1 MAMVTARR
9 GQHEVRVS
17 KNSYETLF
25 RKKGYR
31 IVQDDDEPKKVMTE
45 TEEHVEEWQEEGKE
59 KEIETIPISEMNKEQ
74 LAEALDAG
82 ADIIMLDN
90 MTNEMMK
97 ECVKIVNGK
106 ALVEASGNM
115 GEKKLRDV
123 ADTGVDII
131 SIGALTHTIKSADIS
146 LKFSIS

>member
-1 MAMVTARR
+1 MVTARR

-74 LAEALDAG
+74 LAEYAKEHNIDTSG
-82 ADIIMLDN
+82 ARNVREARQIIQ
-90 MTNEMMK
+90 
-97 ECVKIVNGK
+97 K
-106 ALVEASGNM
+106 AIREQKM
-115 GEKKLRDV
+115 
-123 ADTGVDII
+123 
-131 SIGALTHTIKSADIS
+131 
-146 LKFSIS
+146 